1 MLEVALA
8 IPYWLELAAT
18 IAGAIFGALSAVRA
32 KYDIFGVCCIAIV
45 VGLAGGITRD
55 ILLQD
60 YGIYA
65 FQKPNLILACIA
77 AGIVAF
83 YFGKLMTYFD
93 PFMDLL
99 DNLSVALWAIIGTGK
114 ALSAG
119 LDLVPAVILGT
130 ITANGGGIVRDICM
144 NREPEAFQAGT
155 VYVSAA
161 FIGALAFAVMKQN
174 HLLDQYAAITCVVL
188 VMGIRYASLAFGWRT
203 RPARDYSDV
212 VTQAVAQPVKRMA
225 NRMRARR
232 RPTGFQAQT
241 TGLTS
246 VVVAIC
252 FALSA
257 FLSPDPAGLSCGARP
272 AAWPLSHPTAR
283 RRIAPWATALPAPTA
298 RTAAIRK
305 ATTSPRAPRARRK
318 GPRRPGQRPAEAC
331 AAGPNQA
338 SGRVDPQGHP
348 TRPPAAPSTSARPAP
363 DSTATPSAHA
373 GG

>member
-144 NREPEAFQAGT
+144 NREPEA
-155 VYVSAA
+155 
-161 FIGALAFAVMKQN
+161 
-174 HLLDQYAAITCVVL
+174 
-188 VMGIRYASLAFGWRT
+188 
-203 RPARDYSDV
+203 
-212 VTQAVAQPVKRMA
+212 
-225 NRMRARR
+225 
-232 RPTGFQAQT
+232 
-241 TGLTS
+241 
-246 VVVAIC
+246 
-252 FALSA
+252 
-257 FLSPDPAGLSCGARP
+257 
-272 AAWPLSHPTAR
+272 
-283 RRIAPWATALPAPTA
+283 
-298 RTAAIRK
+298 
-305 ATTSPRAPRARRK
+305 
-318 GPRRPGQRPAEAC
+318 
-331 AAGPNQA
+331 
-338 SGRVDPQGHP
+338 
-348 TRPPAAPSTSARPAP
+348 
-363 DSTATPSAHA
+363 
-373 GG
+373 

>member
-161 FIGALAFAVMKQN
+161 FIGALAVAESALLVETIEQFTEASALEENTQKAHEIEHEGDTINHKIFKTVATDFITPIDREDIIEMCQALDDIVDDIEDVMLRFYMYDIHFMHDQAIEFAKLIQGSCEALDKAMCDFRNFKKSKNFV
-174 HLLDQYAAITCVVL
+174 HLIVKVHDLEEQADQLYTKV
-188 VMGIRYASLAFGWRT
+188 IRDLHVN
-203 RPARDYSDV
+203 DYDN
-212 VTQAVAQPVKRMA
+212 P
-225 NRMRARR
+225 MRVQVW
-232 RPTGFQAQT
+232 TNLFD
-241 TGLTS
+241 S
-246 VVVAIC
+246 M
-252 FALSA
+252 
-257 FLSPDPAGLSCGARP
+257 
-272 AAWPLSHPTAR
+272 
-283 RRIAPWATALPAPTA
+283 
-298 RTAAIRK
+298 
-305 ATTSPRAPRARRK
+305 
-318 GPRRPGQRPAEAC
+318 EAC
-331 AAGPNQA
+331 CDACELAADVMNTIMLKN
-338 SGRVDPQGHP
+338 V
-348 TRPPAAPSTSARPAP
+348 
-363 DSTATPSAHA
+363 
-373 GG
+373 

>member
-18 IAGAIFGALSAVRA
+18 ISGAIFGALSAVRA

-77 AGIVAF
+77 AGIVVF

-93 PFMDLL
+93 PLMDFL

-130 ITANGGGIVRDICM
+130 VTANGGGIVRDICM

-161 FIGALAFAVMKQN
+161 LIGALAFAVMKSN
-174 HLLDQYAAITCVVL
+174 HLFDQYAAITCVAL

-212 VTQAVAQPVKRMA
+212 VTQAVAAPPASAPRPPA
-225 NRMRARR
+225 SPAPSRRLPPRASPAAC
-232 RPTGFQAQT
+232 RPSPPRAQ
-241 TGLTS
+241 
-246 VVVAIC
+246 
-252 FALSA
+252 
-257 FLSPDPAGLSCGARP
+257 P
-272 AAWPLSHPTAR
+272 AAWLPSPPTDR
-283 RRIAPWATALPAPTA
+283 RRIALWATA
-298 RTAAIRK
+298 
-305 ATTSPRAPRARRK
+305 
-318 GPRRPGQRPAEAC
+318 
-331 AAGPNQA
+331 
-338 SGRVDPQGHP
+338 
-348 TRPPAAPSTSARPAP
+348 
-363 DSTATPSAHA
+363 
-373 GG
+373 

>member
-174 HLLDQYAAITCVVL
+174 HLLDQYAACLLYT
-188 VMGIRYASLAFGWRT
+188 SD
-203 RPARDYSDV
+203 RPASAVRDARRPRDLRRLLRH
-212 VTQAVAQPVKRMA
+212 AQPKPCDPGDA
-225 NRMRARR
+225 QPPTRMR
-232 RPTGFQAQT
+232 
-241 TGLTS
+241 
-246 VVVAIC
+246 
-252 FALSA
+252 
-257 FLSPDPAGLSCGARP
+257 
-272 AAWPLSHPTAR
+272 
-283 RRIAPWATALPAPTA
+283 
-298 RTAAIRK
+298 RT
-305 ATTSPRAPRARRK
+305 
-318 GPRRPGQRPAEAC
+318 
-331 AAGPNQA
+331 
-338 SGRVDPQGHP
+338 
-348 TRPPAAPSTSARPAP
+348 
-363 DSTATPSAHA
+363 
-373 GG
+373 

>member
-77 AGIVAF
+77 AGIVVF

-93 PFMDLL
+93 PLMDFL

-130 ITANGGGIVRDICM
+130 VTANGGGIVRDICM

-161 FIGALAFAVMKQN
+161 LIGALAFAVMK
-174 HLLDQYAAITCVVL
+174 
-188 VMGIRYASLAFGWRT
+188 SEP
-203 RPARDYSDV
+203 PARPVCRHHVRRAGHGHPLRIAGLRLADPPGARLLRRGHAGRRAAG
-212 VTQAVAQPVKRMA
+212 QAHGQP
-225 NRMRARR
+225 RARTSPPHRLPRPDHRPHRPHPAGYRQGRHRQHAAHHLPGRNR
-232 RPTGFQAQT
+232 RHG
-241 TGLTS
+241 S
-246 VVVAIC
+246 
-252 FALSA
+252 
-257 FLSPDPAGLSCGARP
+257 LSP
-272 AAWPLSHPTAR
+272 PTDR
-283 RRIAPWATALPAPTA
+283 RRIALWATA
-298 RTAAIRK
+298 
-305 ATTSPRAPRARRK
+305 
-318 GPRRPGQRPAEAC
+318 
-331 AAGPNQA
+331 
-338 SGRVDPQGHP
+338 
-348 TRPPAAPSTSARPAP
+348 
-363 DSTATPSAHA
+363 
-373 GG
+373 

>member
-225 NRMRARR
+225 NRVRARR
-232 RPTGFQAQT
+232 RPTGFQVQT
-241 TGLTS
+241 TGLTGPIPPVTAMGVTGSMPPIASPS
-246 VVVAIC
+246 VTGSMAPI
-252 FALSA
+252 ASDGS
-257 FLSPDPAGLSCGARP
+257 SPDSALGNGVTSTDGENRCYPESDDQPPRP
-272 AAWPLSHPTAR
+272 ESET
-283 RRIAPWATALPAPTA
+283 
-298 RTAAIRK
+298 
-305 ATTSPRAPRARRK
+305 
-318 GPRRPGQRPAEAC
+318 
-331 AAGPNQA
+331 
-338 SGRVDPQGHP
+338 
-348 TRPPAAPSTSARPAP
+348 
-363 DSTATPSAHA
+363 
-373 GG
+373 